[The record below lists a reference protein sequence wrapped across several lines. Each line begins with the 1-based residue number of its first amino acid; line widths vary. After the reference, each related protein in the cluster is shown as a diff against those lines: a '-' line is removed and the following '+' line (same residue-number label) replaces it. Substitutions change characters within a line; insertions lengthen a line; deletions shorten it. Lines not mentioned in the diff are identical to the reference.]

1 MVLGASA
8 LYSTEALFGRAP
20 YTWTQLVVPPLGTTV
35 VPLGAT
41 NPLRLYPIP
50 LAVLTTPQNLAVLVR
65 TGITAGIAGGVEFVA
80 EAVAF
85 PAQTSQGAAVAY
97 GPLSAMPIRLYRV
110 PGAGAGVSQY
120 VLQVPSGMFDG
131 PNAATG
137 GDTYTF
143 LSHDMRYTAASY
155 EGAPRWPASALG
167 PELTL
172 S

>member
-1 MVLGASA
+1 M
-8 LYSTEALFGRAP
+8 EALFGSEP

-80 EAVAF
+80 EDAAF

-97 GPLSAMPIRLYRV
+97 DPSSAMPIRLYRV
-110 PGAGAGVSQY
+110 PGAGVPQY
-120 VLQVPSGMFDG
+120 VLQVPSGMFDS